1 MHIYIFWFQKT
12 QSTPPKFVGHRRGNA
27 APRTVRSDGPQFQL
41 RILGLLQEV
50 LPEKCKATRIFWGIS
65 WEISC
70 DMMGTQ
76 TVFFFFRGIFDWERF
91 WGRGYTSS
99 LEVRGYTTA
108 ILRQVIDLGVA
119 CEVPL
124 EVHHPPELRGITQS
138 TWITSHKKELGFFVY
153 FSSFL
158 FDPRSSQQPFC
169 S

>member
-76 TVFFFFRGIFDWERF
+76 TFFFFFGGFLI
-91 WGRGYTSS
+91 GRDFGAGDIQAHLRSGDTQPLS
-99 LEVRGYTTA
+99 LDR
-108 ILRQVIDLGVA
+108 
-119 CEVPL
+119 
-124 EVHHPPELRGITQS
+124 
-138 TWITSHKKELGFFVY
+138 
-153 FSSFL
+153 
-158 FDPRSSQQPFC
+158 
-169 S
+169 